1 MRRTSVKTS
10 VARALG
16 RIGFEL
22 HRCESRRTAQL
33 LRRRNVDLVVD
44 VGAARGWYGVE
55 LRRGGYR
62 AAIISFEPLTN
73 SFEVLRRVSSRDGRW
88 TAVNKALGAAP
99 RQSVINVAANG
110 DSSSLLPMLERHRGA
125 APQATYIQQQTIVV
139 ARLDDEL
146 PLYDLSPEYPFLKM
160 DVQGFEREVLQGAS
174 RTINSLVGIQI
185 EVSFAPLYEGGM
197 MYDEALITLRDA
209 GFIPVGIE
217 PGFRDKDGVLLQ
229 ADVVMVRPN

>member
-1 MRRTSVKTS
+1 
-10 VARALG
+10 
-16 RIGFEL
+16 
-22 HRCESRRTAQL
+22 
-33 LRRRNVDLVVD
+33 
-44 VGAARGWYGVE
+44 
-55 LRRGGYR
+55 
-62 AAIISFEPLTN
+62 
-73 SFEVLRRVSSRDGRW
+73 
-88 TAVNKALGAAP
+88 
-99 RQSVINVAANG
+99 
-110 DSSSLLPMLERHRGA
+110 MLERHRGA